1 MGPKN
6 FQSSISSFH
15 VLIICLSLFSSAAE
29 YYDIKKADPYGNF
42 CWKIK
47 AIPAAFLTWVRSD
60 NNANHRSIEKCSWK
74 KIVLGELLPFPMC
87 FLNIHTPFCLC
98 TDTRDTGLW
107 GQENPMRK
115 SRWNLLGFPLK
126 KKCINDPPPP
136 PRKKAETFQL
146 KYAESNPNKIATPM
160 PKF

>member
-15 VLIICLSLFSSAAE
+15 VLIIWVCSPVLQTE

-47 AIPAAFLTWVRSD
+47 AVPAAFLTRVRSD

-74 KIVLGELLPFPMC
+74 KNVLGELLPFPMC
-87 FLNIHTPFCLC
+87 LSNIHTPFCLC

-126 KKCINDPPPP
+126 KGINDPPPP
-136 PRKKAETFQL
+136 LRKK
-146 KYAESNPNKIATPM
+146 SWNISVKICRKQ
-160 PKF
+160 PK